1 MHPVA
6 LHAAPVPIFKENLS
20 IVLEEMVKDLNL
32 MHAEGITATPFS
44 FNRFSYVPWY
54 QPFNMPTIV

>member
-1 MHPVA
+1 
-6 LHAAPVPIFKENLS
+6 
-20 IVLEEMVKDLNL
+20 MVKDLNH
-32 MHAEGITATPFS
+32 MHAEGITATPVS